1 MATQITSWKHSEV
14 FPLIA
19 HVIGAEFQQYQRFV
33 TSREI
38 AAALLRDPE
47 ARRIIDAAVQQRGR
61 TPERTASDMV
71 AWFSQRITAEQ
82 SEWRLAFERTRINN
96 QYAYKPVAKPS
107 DQATAPHVTDESP

>member
-1 MATQITSWKHSEV
+1 MHAASWRHNEI
-14 FPLIA
+14 FPVIA
-19 HVIGAEFQQYQRFV
+19 HVIGAEFQQHHRFV

-71 AWFSQRITAEQ
+71 AWFGQRITLEQ
-82 SEWRLAFERTRINN
+82 SEWQHMFERTRINR
-96 QYAYKPVAKPS
+96 QYAYKP
-107 DQATAPHVTDESP
+107 ATPPNI